1 MGKPTLLVAGN
12 LKGGAARAAPDAVPI
27 DYIIDLIQRKMPEFG
42 GGAPASLADRVFI
55 VRSETGSGKSTVLP
69 ARIFRL
75 LRSEKTSAAVKL
87 GGAGVICTQPRILTA
102 QTIPRDLAADSE
114 NYPDLVMGVTIGY
127 QTGPMNEKPLNGL
140 IYGTAGS
147 LLAQLRLLPDAD
159 IMSRYR
165 FIIVDEAHERSLD
178 IDSLLMRLK
187 IFLKRNLGNPRLP
200 FVLLAS
206 ATLPVKKYA
215 QFFGVPS
222 DNIVEVAGRAYGVDT
237 HWPTVGTNDY
247 PKEAA
252 RVALQIHE
260 LHADDSPDQAD
271 ILIFMPGKA
280 EIMAVVDLL
289 LKANDKYRT
298 KGAEIRPFL
307 LLMIDREVIQTSGR
321 DYRLI
326 KEDPAKLA
334 VPSRDGSKYLK
345 VVRRIVV
352 STVVAETGIT
362 IETLKYV
369 IDCGWSREKEVYFPE
384 RLEGVLTRPAPQSRI
399 EQRKGRA
406 GRKFPGLFFPLYT
419 KNVFEQLPVEQM
431 PEIILKGASEI
442 FLDIVSATADHNGI
456 FRVEDIDMLDP
467 PPVDALAAAFEEA
480 VTFGFLRFTTAGSAA
495 NSAGHTLTRLGEIAS
510 RFTYL
515 TMHHVETLLAG
526 FLWRVSMR
534 DLVLIVALFNLREV
548 PLFYQPPPGP
558 SQATDAEKAKR
569 LAIRS
574 GLPDHLAGKGTSGSD
589 EVQDAIARARAMIS
603 DDFIE
608 GLIAFEGFVR
618 ALDRSQGDLAMLL
631 DWCEDNGIDFDGAAN
646 LALVRDQVID
656 EMIAAGLNPFWGEEY
671 RLVDTTPE
679 SFADTIVRLKKCIYA
694 GLRFHLVRRGTPPK
708 EVHQTPAGL
717 EITINRASSSAAE
730 ARQLVTN
737 AIQFAGSKGDQKDK
751 YPPFLY
757 HLQTAMASVL
767 DGYVDVDLEAM
778 DPRVAELC

>member
-1 MGKPTLLVAGN
+1 MGKPTLLVAGK
-12 LKGGAARAAPDAVPI
+12 LKGEAARVAPDAVPI
-27 DYIIDLIQRKMPEFG
+27 DYIIDLIQKKMPEFG
-42 GGAPASLADRVFI
+42 GGAPTSLADRVFI

-69 ARIFRL
+69 AQIFRL
-75 LRSEKTSAAVKL
+75 LRSEKTAAAVKL
-87 GGAGVICTQPRILTA
+87 GSAGVICTQPRILTA
-102 QTIPRDLAADSE
+102 QTIPRDLAADGE

-187 IFLKRNLGNPRLP
+187 IFLKRNLENPRLP

-215 QFFGVPS
+215 QFFDVPPK
-222 DNIVEVAGRAYGVDT
+222 NIVEVTGRAHEVLT
-237 HWPTVGTNDY
+237 HWPTAGTNDY

-260 LHADDSPDQAD
+260 RHADDSPDQAD
-271 ILIFMPGKA
+271 ILIFMPGKP
-280 EIMAVVDLL
+280 EIRAVVELL
-289 LKANDKYRT
+289 IRANDKYRSE
-298 KGAEIRPFL
+298 GSEILPFF
-307 LLMIDREVIQTSGR
+307 LLMIDREVIQSNGR

-345 VVRRIVV
+345 VARRIVV

-369 IDCGWSREKEVYFPE
+369 IDCGWSREKEVYYPE

-406 GRKFPGLFFPLYT
+406 GRKFPGMFFPLYT
-419 KNVFEQLPVEQM
+419 KNVFEQLPTEQL
-431 PEIILKGASEI
+431 PEIILKGVSEI
-442 FLDIVSATADHNGI
+442 FLDIVAAASGPDGL
-456 FRVEDIDMLDP
+456 FRVENIDMLDP
-467 PPVDALAAAFEEA
+467 PPVDALAAALEEA
-480 VTFGFLRFTTAGSAA
+480 VTFGFLRFTEDPA
-495 NSAGHTLTRLGEIAS
+495 AGHALTRLGEIAA

-534 DLVLIVALFNLREV
+534 DLALIVALFSLRNV
-548 PLFYQPPPGP
+548 PLFHQPPPGP
-558 SQATDAEKAKR
+558 SQVADAEKAKR

-574 GLPDHLAGKGTSGSD
+574 GLPEHLAGKGTPGSD
-589 EVQDAIARARAMIS
+589 EAQDAVARARAMMS

-608 GLIAFEGFVR
+608 GLVAFEGFVR
-618 ALDRSQGDLAMLL
+618 ALDRSQGDLMMLL
-631 DWCEDNGIDFDGAAN
+631 DWCEENGIDFDGAAN

-671 RLVDTTPE
+671 RLVDATPE
-679 SFADTIVRLKKCIYA
+679 SFAGIIVRLKQCIYA
-694 GLRFHLVRRGTPPK
+694 GLRFHLVQGDK
-708 EVHQTPAGL
+708 GAHQTTSGL
-717 EITINRASSSAAE
+717 KIDINRASSFAAE
-730 ARQLVTN
+730 SRQLVTN
-737 AIQFAGSKGDQKDK
+737 AIQFAGSKGDQRDK
-751 YPPFLY
+751 HPPFLY
-757 HLQTAMASVL
+757 HLQTTMASVL
-767 DGYVDVDLEAM
+767 DGYVDVDSEAM
-778 DPRVAELC
+778 DPRVAEVC